1 MEKKLKE
8 KIDVGI
14 KIIEIIICISI
25 LFSLILSVPN
35 LVRYALAIIKTADL
49 KQNYELLNEFLKHA
63 LLIVV
68 GIELIEMIL
77 TKSHEAILTLI
88 LFVIARKMLLY
99 SVDLIDILIGSI
111 SIGLIFAI
119 IKFVVKDDK
128 LMAKIDN
135 TYSAS
140 VPVKK
145 IKEEYKLNIPQNMS
159 NTLGGLVYEIAKIEG
174 IEEIKENTRLIYGP
188 YKFKVISMKDGVI

>member
-1 MEKKLKE
+1 M
-8 KIDVGI
+8 
-14 KIIEIIICISI
+14 
-25 LFSLILSVPN
+25 ILSVPN
-35 LVRYALAIIKTADL
+35 LVRYALTIIKTADL

-135 TYSAS
+135 TYPAS

-188 YKFKVISMKDGVI
+188 YKFKVISMKDGVIQRIRIEEMK